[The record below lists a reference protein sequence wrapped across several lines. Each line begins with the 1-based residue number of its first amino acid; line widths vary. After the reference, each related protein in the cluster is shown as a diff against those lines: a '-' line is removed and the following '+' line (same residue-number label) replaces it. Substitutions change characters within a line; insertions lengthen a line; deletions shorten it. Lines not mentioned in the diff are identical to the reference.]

1 MTDTLLN
8 QVVAAE
14 KGIKDSVNKETAP
27 IFHDTKRPE
36 LFAGHS
42 KTYEALNAEDT
53 EVLPPDEKRVQLT
66 VGEVLDAFAKPMTKL
81 LDVILTKE
89 TANTQAFADV
99 VVDGE
104 TVIPQAPVSFLL
116 QLEKQL
122 TQEVRG
128 LIVSLPTLD
137 TAYEWEETSSE
148 RGGVVETKP
157 QQRHRTKKV
166 TRPITLA
173 PATDKHPAQVQLV
186 NEDVLTGYWNEKRF
200 SGAVSAQRKRELL
213 EKVDKLIVA
222 VKYAREQAN
231 SRTVEQK
238 TCGADVFGF
247 LFA

>member
-1 MTDTLLN
+1 MTDTTLLN

-14 KGIKDSVNKETAP
+14 KGIKDSTNKETAP
-27 IFHDTKRPE
+27 LFADAKKPD

-42 KTYEALNAEDT
+42 KTYEPLDVDDPEK
-53 EVLPPDEKRVQLT
+53 LPTDEKRVQLT
-66 VGEVLDAFAKPMTKL
+66 VREVLDAFARPTTRL

-99 VVDGE
+99 VVDGV
-104 TVIPQAPVSFLL
+104 TVVSNAPVSFLL

-137 TAYEWEETSSE
+137 PAYEWDPSSSDS
-148 RGGVVETKP
+148 RLVETKP
-157 QQRHRTKKV
+157 VERHRTKKIPV
-166 TRPITLA
+166 PITLA
-173 PATDKHPAQVQLV
+173 PATDKHPAQVQLI
-186 NEDVLTGYWNEKRF
+186 NEDKTVGMWSEKRF
-200 SGAVSAQRKRELL
+200 SGAIKAERKRELL
-213 EKVDKLIVA
+213 EKVDRLIVA
-222 VKYAREQAN
+222 VRYAREQAN

-238 TCGADVFGF
+238 SCGAEVFDF